1 MTTPVW
7 PDTLPRPE
15 RQSWQSQLQDAR
27 QKRQSEAGPPGYR
40 RRFSS
45 VARLIQLSVVL
56 DRTQRTVFDQFYEE
70 TCAFGS
76 SFFYMPDP
84 TTDGWP
90 LTTEAGEPLL
100 TGAGE
105 PLLASARW
113 LCLWGDSVPVETI
126 VGQIEFRKAF
136 SIVVMP

>member
-1 MTTPVW
+1 MSTPIW
-7 PDTLPRPE
+7 PSSLPRPE
-15 RQSWQSQLQDAR
+15 RQTWQAQLQDAR
-27 QKRQSEAGPPGYR
+27 QKRQSEAGPPAYR

-45 VARLIQLSVVL
+45 VARLVQLSVLL
-56 DRTQRTVFDQFYEE
+56 DRTQKTVFDRFYED

-76 SFFYMPDP
+76 TLFYMPDP

-100 TGAGE
+100 TGAGD
-105 PLLASARW
+105 PLLAAAHWRGM
-113 LCLWGDSVPVETI
+113 WGDSVPVESL
-126 VGQIEFRKAF
+126 VGLEFRKTF